1 VPEQAPGFSLQN
13 DWPRPAPPVP
23 LVPPEVVVAGGAAA
37 PPPLVE
43 VPAGGVVCV
52 AGGVVGVGVLDAA
65 GVVSLDTP
73 LLDGVLSVPAL
84 VVELCA

>member
-1 VPEQAPGFSLQN
+1 LQN
-13 DWPRPAPPVP
+13 DWPSPAPPVP

-52 AGGVVGVGVLDAA
+52 AGGVVGVGVLDVA
-65 GVVSLDTP
+65 GVVLLDTAP
-73 LLDGVLSVPAL
+73 LLAGVLLVPAL